1 MMIIVIASI
10 FLLFLVGV
18 YLTCKNVDSKVSYPD
33 ADKNAYDAMA
43 EDKFFNEIYDSMKSN

>member
-1 MMIIVIASI
+1 MIIVIASI